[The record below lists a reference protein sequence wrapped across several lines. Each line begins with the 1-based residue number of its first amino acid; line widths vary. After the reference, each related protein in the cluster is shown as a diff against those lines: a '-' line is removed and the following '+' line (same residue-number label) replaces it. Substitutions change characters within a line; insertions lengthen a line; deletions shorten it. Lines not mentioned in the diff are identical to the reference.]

1 MSNCFELIDKLYK
14 NRTLSLEEYEMLL
27 DNQSE
32 ENEKYISE
40 YARKNREEY
49 YGKDIYVRGL
59 IEISNICKN
68 DCLYCGIRRSNL
80 NCDRYRIEKEEILD
94 SCKEGYELGFR
105 TFVLQGGEDAY
116 FTDDRLLEIVSKIK
130 EEFPDVAV
138 TLSVGERDE
147 TSYRKLFEAGVDRYL
162 LRHETADKNHYEKI
176 HPVEMSFENRIKCLE
191 NLKRIGY
198 QTGAGFMVGSPYQTN
213 KEIAKDLKFIEN
225 LKPEM
230 CGIGPF
236 IAHKDTSFKN
246 EKSGSISK
254 TLYILSIVRL
264 ILPAVL
270 LPATTA
276 VGTLDKEG
284 YEKAILAGANVI
296 MPNLT
301 PKSVRSKYELYN
313 KKAHTGVDAGENIRI
328 LKERMN
334 KIGYKIISSRGDAK
348 KEKESYGNI

>member
-1 MSNCFELIDKLYK
+1 MSPSFVKALSNIGVDKSIEFLDSIGVPVEG
-14 NRTLSLEEYEMLL
+14 NEGLSLALGGLTNGVSVAQMAGGYSAIANGGTYITPTFYTKVTDKEGNVLYEPKQEEKTVLT
-27 DNQSE
+27 DNELS
-32 ENEKYISE
+32 NEYIE
-40 YARKNREEY
+40 TRKMVSRLSDEKSQINA
-49 YGKDIYVRGL
+49 L
-59 IEISNICKN
+59 
-68 DCLYCGIRRSNL
+68 IRRIS
-80 NCDRYRIEKEEILD
+80 R
-94 SCKEGYELGFR
+94 
-105 TFVLQGGEDAY
+105 ED
-116 FTDDRLLEIVSKIK
+116 TI
-130 EEFPDVAV
+130 
-138 TLSVGERDE
+138 
-147 TSYRKLFEAGVDRYL
+147 
-162 LRHETADKNHYEKI
+162 
-176 HPVEMSFENRIKCLE
+176 
-191 NLKRIGY
+191 
-198 QTGAGFMVGSPYQTN
+198 

-236 IAHKDTSFKN
+236 IAHKDTPFK
-246 EKSGSISK
+246 EMQSGSISK

-313 KKAHTGVDAGENIRI
+313 KKAHTGVDAGQNIKI

-334 KIGYKIISSRGDAK
+334 KIGYEIISSRGDAK
-348 KEKESYGNI
+348 KEKKSYGNI

>member
-1 MSNCFELIDKLYK
+1 
-14 NRTLSLEEYEMLL
+14 
-27 DNQSE
+27 
-32 ENEKYISE
+32 
-40 YARKNREEY
+40 
-49 YGKDIYVRGL
+49 
-59 IEISNICKN
+59 
-68 DCLYCGIRRSNL
+68 
-80 NCDRYRIEKEEILD
+80 
-94 SCKEGYELGFR
+94 
-105 TFVLQGGEDAY
+105 
-116 FTDDRLLEIVSKIK
+116 
-130 EEFPDVAV
+130 
-138 TLSVGERDE
+138 
-147 TSYRKLFEAGVDRYL
+147 
-162 LRHETADKNHYEKI
+162 
-176 HPVEMSFENRIKCLE
+176 MSFENRIKCLE

-270 LPATTA
+270 LPTTTA

-313 KKAHTGVDAGENIRI
+313 KKAHTGVDAGENIKI

-334 KIGYKIISSRGDAK
+334 KIGYEIISSRGDAK